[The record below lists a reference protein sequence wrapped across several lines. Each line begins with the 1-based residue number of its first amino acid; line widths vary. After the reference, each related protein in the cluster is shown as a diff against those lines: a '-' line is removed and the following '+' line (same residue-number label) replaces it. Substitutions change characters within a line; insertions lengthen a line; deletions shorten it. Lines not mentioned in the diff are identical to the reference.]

1 MHLSAARCVLLGVA
15 AIPFIY
21 YLIVLHSSWH
31 FFRSVPPASP
41 ANSGFTPAVSNLKP
55 VRGLDP
61 DAYENYASFCRQDYP
76 DYEIIFCVGEDGD
89 PALPVIKQLI
99 RDFPERQIRVLFGSG
114 REATNDKVA
123 KLVRLTSEARH
134 EYVVISDSD
143 VRVEPDYLRTVIAP
157 LADGCV
163 GAVTCFYVST
173 GDHTFTEHLQTV
185 GMISDFYPGILVARQ
200 LDGVKFALGPTIATT
215 RARLAEFGG
224 YESLENGP
232 ADDLLVGRLI
242 AERGHEVRLLNY
254 CILTVADYASLRDLF
269 LKRLRWL
276 VVMRHLRPWG
286 HLGLIFT
293 LGLPWSLAAIAI
305 YPVAGVALAY
315 LGAYAGLRATMTW
328 LIGIHG
334 LKQSTLWKQ
343 MILIPAWDAM
353 AFLVWLVSFT
363 RSTVRW
369 RGGNYYIRNGRLVP
383 QTPASESKP

>member
-1 MHLSAARCVLLGVA
+1 MHLSAARCLWLGVA

-21 YLIVLHSSWH
+21 YLIVLYSSWR
-31 FFRSVPPASP
+31 FFRSVPPAAP
-41 ANSGFTPAVSNLKP
+41 ANSSFTPPISNLKP

-89 PALPVIKQLI
+89 PALPVIEQLI
-99 RDFPERQIRVLFGSG
+99 RDFPQRQIRVLFGSG
-114 REATNDKVA
+114 RVATNDKVA
-123 KLVRLTSEARH
+123 KLVRLTGEARH
-134 EYVVISDSD
+134 EYLVISDSD
-143 VRVEPDYLRTVIAP
+143 VRVEANYLRTVIAP
-157 LADGCV
+157 LADANV

-224 YESLENGP
+224 YQSLENGP

-242 AERGHEVRLLNY
+242 AEHGHEVRLLNY
-254 CILTVADYASLRDLF
+254 FILTVADYASLRDLF

-305 YPVAGVALAY
+305 HPTAGVALAY
-315 LGAYAGLRATMTW
+315 LGAYIGLRAAMTW

-334 LKQSTLWKQ
+334 LKQSAMWKE

-369 RGGNYYIRNGRLVP
+369 RGGNYYIRDGRLVP
-383 QTPASESKP
+383 QTPSSESKP

>member
-1 MHLSAARCVLLGVA
+1 M
-15 AIPFIY
+15 
-21 YLIVLHSSWH
+21 
-31 FFRSVPPASP
+31 
-41 ANSGFTPAVSNLKP
+41 
-55 VRGLDP
+55 
-61 DAYENYASFCRQDYP
+61 
-76 DYEIIFCVGEDGD
+76 GEDGD
-89 PALPVIKQLI
+89 PALPVIERLI

-114 REATNDKVA
+114 RVATNDKVA
-123 KLVRLTSEARH
+123 KLVRLTGEARH
-134 EYVVISDSD
+134 EYLVISDSD

-157 LADGCV
+157 LADASV

-173 GDHTFTEHLQTV
+173 GDQTLTEHLQTV

-215 RARLAEFGG
+215 RAHLAEFGG

-242 AERGHEVRLLNY
+242 AEHGHEVRLLNY
-254 CILTVADYASLRDLF
+254 FILTVADYASLRDLF

-305 YPVAGVALAY
+305 HPAAGVAFAY
-315 LGAYAGLRATMTW
+315 LGAYIGLRAAMTW

-343 MILIPAWDAM
+343 MILIPVWDAM

-369 RGGNYYIRNGRLVP
+369 RGGDYYIRNGRLVP
-383 QTPASESKP
+383 QTPSSQSKS